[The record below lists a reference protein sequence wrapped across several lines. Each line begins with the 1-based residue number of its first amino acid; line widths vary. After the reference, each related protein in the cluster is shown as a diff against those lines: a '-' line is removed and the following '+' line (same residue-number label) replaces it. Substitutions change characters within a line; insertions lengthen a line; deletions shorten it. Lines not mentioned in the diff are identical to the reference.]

1 MKPAA
6 EDLAQR
12 RPVWLALSELFLD
25 TDVEAL
31 LPSLAQGLAGSAYSE
46 AELERILRKEV
57 QPLLQWNLLS
67 VAGVWEGFDPEWL
80 EQSILARRHRLRL
93 PCLFPREDWQ
103 HLVWLVREER
113 ERPAAAG

>member
-12 RPVWLALSELFLD
+12 RPVWLAFSELFLD

-31 LPSLAQGLAGSAYSE
+31 LPSLAHDLAGSAYSE
-46 AELERILRKEV
+46 AELERILLEEV

-67 VAGVWEGFDPEWL
+67 VAGVWDGFDPGWL

-93 PCLFPREDWQ
+93 PFLFPREEWRQ
-103 HLVWLVREER
+103 LALFIREAR
-113 ERPAAAG
+113 ERPVAAG